1 MEAIILLGGPGAG
14 KGTLAESLKQKT
26 SYLHVSTGDMLR
38 AALKS
43 GSPVGLE
50 AKKFMEAG
58 ELVPDSVILRIIE
71 ERIAQEPPGAR
82 FMFDGFPRTLEQA
95 EGLEAIFERH
105 GGTVTHVFK
114 LDVPRK
120 TLLQRLTGRRVC
132 KVCGA
137 VYHVINMPPKKEG
150 VCDADGGEL
159 YQRADDSEETI
170 LNRLAVYERQTA
182 PLIEHYRRDGL
193 IRDIDAG
200 KDARTTTDLVLAV
213 LNPPCGKNAG
223 ACGCRA

>member
-26 SYLHVSTGDMLR
+26 GYIHVSTGDMLR

-50 AKKFMEAG
+50 AKSYMEAG

-71 ERIAQEPPGAR
+71 ERIAQEPAGAR

-95 EGLEAIFERH
+95 KGLEAILEKH
-105 GGTVTHVFK
+105 SGIITHVFK
-114 LDVPRK
+114 LDVSREK
-120 TLLQRLTGRRVC
+120 LLQRLTGRRVC

-137 VYHVINMPPKKEG
+137 VYHVINMPPEKEG
-150 VCDADGGEL
+150 VCDVDGGEL
-159 YQRADDSEETI
+159 YQRADDSAETI
-170 LNRLAVYERQTA
+170 LNRLEVYEKQTA
-182 PLIEHYRRDGL
+182 PLIAHYQQHGL

-200 KDARTTTDLVLAV
+200 QDAATTTALVLNV
-213 LNPPCGKNAG
+213 LCG
-223 ACGCRA
+223 